1 MKKILNPKKHFL
13 FIICCLV
20 PMLRSC
26 MLGFFAGIVLLFCYL
41 VTASPLLAANC
52 GDQSSPGAICC
63 PNDSCYGTRYETQN
77 CTGRSPLCCESCTQ
91 SGGGSQGGI
100 VNPVIPGLRG
110 DYGAK
115 LGSMI
120 SGIMGFLLTLAGLL
134 SFFYLLTGGIQW
146 ITSGGDKAGIDTARQ
161 KILNA
166 IIGLIITFATWA
178 IMKVVFQ
185 FLGID
190 FPNFSLPKL
199 V

>member
-1 MKKILNPKKHFL
+1 MQDSKLRLKFK
-13 FIICCLV
+13 IICYV
-20 PMLRSC
+20 AML
-26 MLGFFAGIVLLFCYL
+26 
-41 VTASPLLAANC
+41 
-52 GDQSSPGAICC
+52 
-63 PNDSCYGTRYETQN
+63 
-77 CTGRSPLCCESCTQ
+77 LCCYVAMLPPVLAVEYPN
-91 SGGGSQGGI
+91 GGGESQDGI

-115 LGSMI
+115 LGGII

>member
-1 MKKILNPKKHFL
+1 MKREKRPTSHASRRHAGRQLKIQKIL
-13 FIICCLV
+13 
-20 PMLRSC
+20 RSKR
-26 MLGFFAGIVLLFCYL
+26 FFVVLLFYYFIAGFFP
-41 VTASPLLAANC
+41 TRASANC
-52 GDQSSPGAICC
+52 AFNCC
-63 PNDSCYGTRYETQN
+63 PSLDLCQTYYPAMSCDDVGYKGYYCCDSCTADKETPQD
-77 CTGRSPLCCESCTQ
+77 
-91 SGGGSQGGI
+91 GI

-115 LGSMI
+115 LGGII
-120 SGIMGFLLTLAGLL
+120 SGIMGFLLTLAGIL

-146 ITSGGDKAGIDTARQ
+146 ITSGGDKAGVETARQ

-166 IIGLIITFATWA
+166 VIGLIITFGTWA
-178 IMKVVFQ
+178 IMKVIFE